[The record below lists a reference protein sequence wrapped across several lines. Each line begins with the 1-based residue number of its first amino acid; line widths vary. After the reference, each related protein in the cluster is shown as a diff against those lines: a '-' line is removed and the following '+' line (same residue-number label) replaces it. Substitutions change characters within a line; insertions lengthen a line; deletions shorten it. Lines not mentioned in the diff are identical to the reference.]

1 MAGFALSFLG
11 LMCSFAFGGGAMFL
25 FNAVAKNQFV
35 WFGVSAVIAYFVG
48 LSVYAVQNI
57 RKLSVPNKK

>member
-1 MAGFALSFLG
+1 
-11 LMCSFAFGGGAMFL
+11 MFL